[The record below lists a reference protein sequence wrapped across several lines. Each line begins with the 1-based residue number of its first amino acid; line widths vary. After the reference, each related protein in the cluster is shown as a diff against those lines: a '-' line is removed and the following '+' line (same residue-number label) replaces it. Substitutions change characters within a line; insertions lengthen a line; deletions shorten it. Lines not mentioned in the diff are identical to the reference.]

1 MSSGRT
7 GELGARISVLEKQA
21 EKILSYQQLS
31 YRWALQH
38 HANLKQMLLRMN
50 ALVVSLRQL
59 GLMTGVADLEVV
71 EDRSLMPGE
80 LTPPATR
87 TAKGIPSHSAAARR
101 SGAFFHERVMG
112 CRGGRGE
119 VSEML
124 RQISQEDFEQLRE
137 ESLVVVLDTVLGWFL
152 EGEGEPTVEERRLG
166 LLIICE
172 GTRCLP
178 GVLAK
183 PQYEGLLR
191 HAVAVLRGHCSG
203 ELAQEVLSN
212 ELTLEDLQGTLEELR
227 SSHGFEL
234 VE

>member
-1 MSSGRT
+1 
-7 GELGARISVLEKQA
+7 
-21 EKILSYQQLS
+21 
-31 YRWALQH
+31 
-38 HANLKQMLLRMN
+38 
-50 ALVVSLRQL
+50 
-59 GLMTGVADLEVV
+59 
-71 EDRSLMPGE
+71 
-80 LTPPATR
+80 
-87 TAKGIPSHSAAARR
+87 
-101 SGAFFHERVMG
+101 
-112 CRGGRGE
+112 
-119 VSEML
+119 ML

-152 EGEGEPTVEERRLG
+152 EREGEPTVEERRLG

-203 ELAQEVLSN
+203 ELAKQVLSN

-234 VE
+234 VD